1 MKVVALSGRR
11 KRRRPG
17 SFKGKV
23 WRAPD
28 FDRTPSDSKN
38 YTSFAF
44 CAYADRPL
52 PIGLGQTISQPS
64 LVADMTEALQRKPGD
79 TVLEIG
85 TERAPV
91 PRIIVTAAPP
101 EVPQPLVDQLEVG
114 GIMVAPMVGRP

>member
-64 LVADMTEALQRKPGD
+64 S
-79 TVLEIG
+79 
-85 TERAPV
+85 
-91 PRIIVTAAPP
+91 P